1 MNRSLFVT
9 DLDGTLFNDDK
20 TISERDFD
28 TLARLRS
35 KGVVVAVATGRS
47 IYSFHKA
54 LAHIDLNKELLPVDY
69 LLFSTGAGIL
79 DLKQDQIVRH
89 LAIVRPDVEKICG
102 FFGKAGCDYMIHKA
116 IPDTHFFLYRSHG
129 HENPDFHKRIGLY
142 RSFATPLHADTLL
155 YASATQVLAV
165 VPHGI
170 SLDQVAE
177 WKSVLTGYSVIHATS
192 PLDHRSAWIEVFH
205 PKASKSQAAAWLAAR
220 LQIPRTRVVAVGNDF
235 NDQDLL
241 EWAGQSFC
249 VANTVPGLDTGI
261 LLPVSN
267 NAHGVSRA
275 AGMSGLLKAKS

>member
-9 DLDGTLFNDDK
+9 DLDGTLFNDAR
-20 TISERDFD
+20 TISQRDLD

-47 IYSFHKA
+47 IYSFCKA
-54 LAHIDLNKELLPVDY
+54 LAHTDLEKDLLPVDY

-89 LAIVRPDVEKICG
+89 LAIFRPDVEKICAC
-102 FFGKAGCDYMIHKA
+102 FAQAGCDYMVHKA
-116 IPDTHFFLYRSHG
+116 IPETHFFLYRSHG
-129 HENPDFHKRIGLY
+129 HENPDFYKRIGLY
-142 RSFATPLHADTLL
+142 RSFATPLQADTLL

-165 VPHGI
+165 VPHGL

-177 WKSVLTGYSVIHATS
+177 WRSVLAGYSVIHATS

-205 PKASKSQAAAWLAAR
+205 HKASKSQAAAWLAAKFR
-220 LQIPRTRVVAVGNDF
+220 IPRTRVVAVGNDF

-267 NAHGVSRA
+267 NADGVTQA
-275 AGMSGLLKAKS
+275 AAMSGLLD

>member
-9 DLDGTLFNDDK
+9 DLDGTLFNDDRA
-20 TISERDFD
+20 ISERDLD

-54 LAHIDLNKELLPVDY
+54 LAHMDLEKERLPVDY

-79 DLKQDQIVRH
+79 DLKQDRIVRH
-89 LAIVRPDVEKICG
+89 LAILRPDVEKICTC
-102 FFGKAGCDYMIHKA
+102 FGEAGCDYMVHKA
-116 IPDTHFFLYRSHG
+116 IPETHFFLYRSHG

-142 RSFATPLHADTLL
+142 QSFATPLQADTLL
-155 YASATQVLAV
+155 YASATQVLAI
-165 VPHGI
+165 VPHGL
-170 SLDQVAE
+170 SPDQVTE
-177 WKSVLTGYSVIHATS
+177 WKSVLAGYSVIHATS

-220 LQIPRTRVVAVGNDF
+220 FQIPRTRVVAVGNDF

-249 VANTVPGLDTGI
+249 VANTVPGMNTGF

-267 NAHGVSRA
+267 NADGVTQA
-275 AGMSGLLKAKS
+275 AAMSGLLD

>member
-9 DLDGTLFNDDK
+9 DLDGTLFNDDRA
-20 TISERDFD
+20 ISERDLD

-54 LAHIDLNKELLPVDY
+54 LAHIDLEKELLPVDY

-79 DLKQDQIVRH
+79 DLKQDRIVRH
-89 LAIVRPDVEKICG
+89 LAIFQPDVKKICTC
-102 FFGKAGCDYMIHKA
+102 FGKAGFDYMVHKA
-116 IPDTHFFLYRSHG
+116 IPETHFFLYRSHG
-129 HENPDFHKRIGLY
+129 NENPDFHKRISLY
-142 RSFATPLHADTLL
+142 QSFATPLQADTLL
-155 YASATQVLAV
+155 YASATQVLAI
-165 VPHGI
+165 VPHGL

-177 WKSVLTGYSVIHATS
+177 WKSVLAGYSVIHATS

-220 LQIPRTRVVAVGNDF
+220 FQIPRTRVVAVGNDF

-249 VANTVPGLDTGI
+249 VANTVPGMNTGI
-261 LLPVSN
+261 LLSVSN

>member
-20 TISERDFD
+20 TISERDLD

-35 KGVVVAVATGRS
+35 RGVVVAIATGRS
-47 IYSFHKA
+47 LYSFQKA
-54 LAHIDLNKELLPVDY
+54 LAAMNLEKDLLPVDY

-79 DLKQDQIVRH
+79 DIKQNKILRNSAISRRDVLKITTCFDQ
-89 LAIVRPDVEKICG
+89 AG
-102 FFGKAGCDYMIHKA
+102 FDYMVHKA
-116 IPDTHFFLYRSHG
+116 IPDTHFFFYKSRG
-129 HENPDFHKRIGLY
+129 HENPDFYKRIDLY
-142 RSFATPLHADTLL
+142 RSFASPLHPESEV

-165 VPHGI
+165 VPRGLV
-170 SLDQVAE
+170 SGQLAE
-177 WKSVLTGYSVIHATS
+177 LKSALAGYSVIHATS

-220 LQIPRTRVVAVGNDF
+220 FQIPRTRVVAVGNDF

-241 EWAGQSFC
+241 KWAGQSFC
-249 VANTVPGLDTGI
+249 VANTVPGLDTGV
-261 LLPVSN
+261 LMPVSN

-275 AGMSGLLKAKS
+275 AGMSGLLTANS